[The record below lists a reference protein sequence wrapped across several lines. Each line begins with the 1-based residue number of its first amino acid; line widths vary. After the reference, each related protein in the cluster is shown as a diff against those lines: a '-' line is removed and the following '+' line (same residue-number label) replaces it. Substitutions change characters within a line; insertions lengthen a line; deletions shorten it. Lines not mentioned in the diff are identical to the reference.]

1 MSKVCVCVWA
11 GGQEYRRSRAWLL
24 KSKLHFKAEK
34 LDATTCSVECSCRV
48 PYQSYISNWWR
59 STLFCLAPV
68 VSTSWPAPRSVLLGL
83 ALVQILPRRTPG
95 GSTHFMCL
103 TSEGG
108 QLTDRQAWGWKGIK
122 GVTLR
127 ESTDLFHNQNRLAQ
141 TVIHT
146 NIYYLV
152 LNYHQNPT
160 TNDWH
165 TFKWTPMNLLHP
177 IIIHLLLYNRDGA
190 FTVLMVIKASVFLMF
205 KFCTS

>member
-1 MSKVCVCVWA
+1 MPPPFLWNVPVGCRISHIS
-11 GGQEYRRSRAWLL
+11 SR
-24 KSKLHFKAEK
+24 
-34 LDATTCSVECSCRV
+34 
-48 PYQSYISNWWR
+48 WR
-59 STLFCLAPV
+59 SIFFCLAPV
-68 VSTSWPAPRSVLLGL
+68 ESTSWPVPRSPLLGL
-83 ALVQILPRRTPG
+83 ALVQILPRRTLG

-122 GVTLR
+122 RDTLR
-127 ESTDLFHNQNRLAQ
+127 ESTDLFHHQNRLAQ

-165 TFKWTPMNLLHP
+165 IFKWTPTNLIHP

-190 FTVLMVIKASVFLMF
+190 FTVLTVIKASVFLMF
-205 KFCTS
+205 KFYT